1 MVLARFLRETIMNIK
16 VLHKHLHQLTPNP
29 KEKIKYKDENFNSKK
44 IHEYP
49 RKHYGGLRNHQLDQ
63 VN

>member
-1 MVLARFLRETIMNIK
+1 MNIK
-16 VLHKHLHQLTPNP
+16 VLHKHLQQLTPNP

-49 RKHYGGLRNHQLDQ
+49 RKHYGGLRSHQLDQ